1 MTVGLHSAK
10 GRPRL
15 QKQVAKASMSLA
27 SVALIGLFQFT
38 PVASW
43 GVPHNQLKK
52 EANAQAWFTD
62 GSAQQVCA
70 SQNCCCA
77 LTLLKNSLRD
87 YDEGNSLRARG
98 LSLAPCH
105 LLCVEAEIIQG
116 RDIYVPMGSSE
127 WCLIRQDYM
136 DRLTNWQKVWKYFYC
151 MLIPTRKH
159 PLQSSH

>member
-15 QKQVAKASMSLA
+15 QEQVPKASTSLA
-27 SVALIGLFQFT
+27 SVALMALSQFT

-43 GVPHNQLKK
+43 RVPHKQLKK
-52 EANAQAWFTD
+52 EADGQASFTD
-62 GSAQQVCA
+62 GSARQVCA

-77 LTLLKNSLRD
+77 LTLLKSFLRGCH
-87 YDEGNSLRARG
+87 EGSALRARG

-116 RDIYVPMGSSE
+116 RHIYVPMGSSE
-127 WCLIRQDYM
+127 
-136 DRLTNWQKVWKYFYC
+136 
-151 MLIPTRKH
+151 
-159 PLQSSH
+159 